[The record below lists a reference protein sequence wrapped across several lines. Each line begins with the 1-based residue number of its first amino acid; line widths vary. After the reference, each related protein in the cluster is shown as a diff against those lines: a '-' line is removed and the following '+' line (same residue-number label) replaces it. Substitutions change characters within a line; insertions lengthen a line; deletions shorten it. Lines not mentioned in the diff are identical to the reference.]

1 MVKGI
6 SETEKTKEGRFL
18 PSLIPVLIN
27 NITRKEISETEKKT
41 RRWNYSLFYTS
52 IDKNYNSIVPLHHL
66 SNIKITMY
74 FNFKTRLNS
83 IFQETV
89 YLE

>member
-27 NITRKEISETEKKT
+27 NITRKEISETEKKQEGGILP
-41 RRWNYSLFYTS
+41 YFIL
-52 IDKNYNSIVPLHHL
+52 PL
-66 SNIKITMY
+66 IKTITA
-74 FNFKTRLNS
+74 
-83 IFQETV
+83 
-89 YLE
+89 